1 MKQSASHRE
10 FLNRAAKYYASAVT
24 EAEDYLAERGITL
37 DVARKVGLGVVLD
50 PMLGHES
57 YQNRLSIPYITRS
70 GVVDI
75 RFRSM
80 DDTEPKY
87 LGLPGAKTHLY
98 NTKGYFRAG
107 NTISL
112 CEGEID
118 TITLD
123 YACGLPSVGIPGV
136 NNWKK
141 HYTRLLGDFETV
153 FLFADGDQA
162 GTDFAKNLSRELP
175 NLITIHLPEGEDV
188 NSLFIKRGESYFR
201 EKIESAKC

>member
-10 FLNRAAKYYASAVT
+10 FLNRAAKYYASAIQ
-24 EAEDYLAERGITL
+24 EAEDYLVERGISL
-37 DVARKVGLGVVLD
+37 EVARKVGLGVVLD
-50 PMLGHES
+50 PMLGHEQ
-57 YQNRLSIPYITRS
+57 YEGRLSIPYITRS

-75 RFRSM
+75 RFRSL
-80 DDTEPKY
+80 DNSEPKY

-123 YACGLPSVGIPGV
+123 YACGVPSVGIPGV

-141 HYTRLLGDFETV
+141 HYTRLLSDFETV
-153 FLFADGDQA
+153 ILFADGDQA
-162 GTDFAKNLSRELP
+162 GNDFSKNLSRELP

-188 NSLFIKRGESYFR
+188 NSVFVQKGPTYFR
-201 EKIESAKC
+201 EKIASAK

>member
-1 MKQSASHRE
+1 
-10 FLNRAAKYYASAVT
+10 
-24 EAEDYLAERGITL
+24 
-37 DVARKVGLGVVLD
+37 
-50 PMLGHES
+50 
-57 YQNRLSIPYITRS
+57 
-70 GVVDI
+70 
-75 RFRSM
+75 M
-80 DDTEPKY
+80 DETEPKY

-188 NSLFIKRGESYFR
+188 NSLFIKRGDSYFR
-201 EKIESAKC
+201 EKIASAKC